1 MQINV
6 IGDIY
11 MEMKE
16 WGKGYVWVNGYN
28 LGRFWHIGPATRLYV
43 PGTLLKVG
51 NNEVIVL
58 DLESS

>member
-1 MQINV
+1 
-6 IGDIY
+6 

-43 PGTLLKVG
+43 PGTLLKIG

-58 DLESS
+58 DLESSQAK